1 MVLVSWVFSSPFSL
15 SVSVRNYFFMCH
27 TSFALQTLPLS
38 VPWSDQMAHKLLYK
52 EMVNVNIMK
61 LLQKYNNTVEAVFS
75 RRALLF
81 SAHNLAMDTKNL
93 LNMIDSI
100 HISYPMVDQMI
111 THSANLASAPAKSCL
126 YFSSFSHKLN
136 IVKTLYYDS

>member
-1 MVLVSWVFSSPFSL
+1 
-15 SVSVRNYFFMCH
+15 
-27 TSFALQTLPLS
+27 
-38 VPWSDQMAHKLLYK
+38 
-52 EMVNVNIMK
+52 
-61 LLQKYNNTVEAVFS
+61 
-75 RRALLF
+75 
-81 SAHNLAMDTKNL
+81 MDTKNL